1 MTMFRRFEMK
11 TSAPLIAAALFLS
24 LFFCSAVSA
33 HPPRQEAAPGGIA
46 IIALPSAGEI
56 PPEVTYQGNRVLVKR
71 AESGWQA
78 IVGIPLGV
86 QPDRHVIE
94 ANGKE
99 IGFEVADKAYAEQ
112 RLTVPNRRH
121 VHPDP
126 EDLRRIEKDRVISRS
141 AYTSFSPQ
149 EAEFGF
155 ILPVEG
161 RMTSPFG
168 LRRFFN
174 GEERN
179 PHNGLDIAAPTG
191 TPIRAPAPGTV
202 VAAADMFF
210 NGKAV
215 FIDHGQGLVTMYC
228 HLDSIAVKEG
238 QRVERGETIGAV
250 GATGRATGPHLHW
263 SVSLNDA
270 RVDPLLFLSEATL
283 TALLETQKR

>member
-1 MTMFRRFEMK
+1 MK
-11 TSAPLIAAALFLS
+11 TLAPFFVAALLVS
-24 LFFCSAVSA
+24 LFFATTATA
-33 HPPRQEAAPGGIA
+33 HPPRQEAVPGGVA
-46 IIALPSAGEI
+46 VVALPWNGDAT
-56 PPEVTYQGNRVLVKR
+56 PTATYQGNRVLVSHT
-71 AESGWQA
+71 ESGWHA
-78 IVGIPLGV
+78 VVGIPLGTK
-86 QPDRHVIE
+86 PGRHVVDV
-94 ANGKE
+94 NGKE
-99 IGFEVADKAYAEQ
+99 IAFDVADKAYAEQ
-112 RLTVPNRRH
+112 HLTVPNRRH

-126 EDLRRIEKDRVISRS
+126 EDLKRIEKDRAISRS
-141 AYTSFSPQ
+141 AYTAFSP
-149 EAEFGF
+149 ETPEFGF

-179 PHNGLDIAAPTG
+179 PHSGLDIAAPTG

-228 HLDSIAVKEG
+228 HLDAIAVKEG
-238 QRVERGETIGAV
+238 QRVERGETIGTV

-270 RVDPLLFLSEATL
+270 RVDPLLFLSDSTL
-283 TALLETQKR
+283 TALLETQRR